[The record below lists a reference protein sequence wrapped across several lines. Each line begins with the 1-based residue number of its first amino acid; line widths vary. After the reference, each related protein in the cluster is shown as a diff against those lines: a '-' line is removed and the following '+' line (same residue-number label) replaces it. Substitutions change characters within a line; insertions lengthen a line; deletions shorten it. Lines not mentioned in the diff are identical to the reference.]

1 MLAASTFMIVFRFL
15 HIVAGALWVG
25 SAFLFV
31 GFIGPSAAEVGPS
44 SGPLLS
50 TAVKRRRVVTVI
62 DWLGVT
68 TVVAG
73 WVLWIK
79 HANDF
84 GSVADWV
91 GTRFGL
97 GITIGAVI
105 ATATFF
111 VGFFGVGRNVERLVE
126 LGDEVAAAGGE
137 PTPEQQARMDR
148 LGASLERFGKMDL
161 TFLMLALIAM
171 ATARYW

>member
-1 MLAASTFMIVFRFL
+1 MA
-15 HIVAGALWVG
+15 
-25 SAFLFV
+25 
-31 GFIGPSAAEVGPS
+31 PS
-44 SGPLLS
+44 SGPLLR
-50 TAVKRRRVVTVI
+50 TAVKKRRVVTVI

-68 TVVAG
+68 TVVA

-137 PTPEQQARMDR
+137 PTPEQQVRMDR
-148 LGASLERFGKMDL
+148 LGAALERFGKMDL

>member
-1 MLAASTFMIVFRFL
+1 M
-15 HIVAGALWVG
+15 
-25 SAFLFV
+25 
-31 GFIGPSAAEVGPS
+31 
-44 SGPLLS
+44 
-50 TAVKRRRVVTVI
+50 
-62 DWLGVT
+62 
-68 TVVAG
+68 
-73 WVLWIK
+73 LWIK

-105 ATATFF
+105 ATATFL
-111 VGFFGVGRNVERLVE
+111 VGFFGVGRNVDRLVE

>member
-31 GFIGPSAAEVGPS
+31 GFIGPSAVEVGPS
-44 SGPLLS
+44 SGPLLR
-50 TAVKRRRVVTVI
+50 TAVKKRRVVTVI

-84 GSVADWV
+84 GAVADWV

-105 ATATFF
+105 ATATFI
-111 VGFFGVGRNVERLVE
+111 VGFFGVGRNVDRLVE
-126 LGDEVAAAGGE
+126 LGEEVTRRQVGNRRPSSRRGW
-137 PTPEQQARMDR
+137 T
-148 LGASLERFGKMDL
+148 G
-161 TFLMLALIAM
+161 
-171 ATARYW
+171 